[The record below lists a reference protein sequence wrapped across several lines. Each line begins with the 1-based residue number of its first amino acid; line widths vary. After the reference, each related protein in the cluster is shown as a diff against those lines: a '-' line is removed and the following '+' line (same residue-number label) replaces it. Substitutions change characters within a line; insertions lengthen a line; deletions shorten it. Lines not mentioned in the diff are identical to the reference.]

1 MSISDRLQMVI
12 KMNGMTN
19 ATFADTIGVQ
29 RSSISHVLSGRNK
42 PSIDFIQKILEA
54 FPKVDANWLV
64 AGRKV
69 GRSHPEVEDSK
80 PSSSTREEEVI
91 VHDEEREVYRSS
103 PKSIV
108 DKDSAAAQSP
118 KQVLKVIILY
128 NDGSFEEVSNGI
140 N

>member
-1 MSISDRLQMVI
+1 MSMSISDRLQMVI

-64 AGRKV
+64 AGKKV
-69 GRSHPEVEDSK
+69 GKMLIEAESIPVESNIE
-80 PSSSTREEEVI
+80 SI
-91 VHDEEREVYRSS
+91 VKDEETEAYGSLPKVKVSMEDEVKNPST
-103 PKSIV
+103 
-108 DKDSAAAQSP
+108 
-118 KQVLKVIILY
+118 LKVIQKIIVFY
-128 NDGSFEEVSNGI
+128 SDGSFVEVI
-140 N
+140 HDK

>member
-1 MSISDRLQMVI
+1 MSMSISDRLQMVI

-64 AGRKV
+64 AGKKV
-69 GRSHPEVEDSK
+69 GKMLIEAESIPVESNK
-80 PSSSTREEEVI
+80 ENV
-91 VHDEEREVYRSS
+91 VKDEEIETYGSL
-103 PKSIV
+103 PKAKVST
-108 DKDSAAAQSP
+108 KDEIKNPST
-118 KQVLKVIILY
+118 LKVIQKIIVFY
-128 NDGSFEEVSNGI
+128 SDGSFVEVI
-140 N
+140 HDK

>member
-1 MSISDRLQMVI
+1 MVI

-69 GRSHPEVEDSK
+69 GGSHSEVEDSK
-80 PSSSTREEEVI
+80 PSSTTREEEVI

-108 DKDSAAAQSP
+108 DKDSATAQSP

>member
-64 AGRKV
+64 AGKKV
-69 GRSHPEVEDSK
+69 GKMLIEAESIPVESNIE
-80 PSSSTREEEVI
+80 SI
-91 VHDEEREVYRSS
+91 VKDEETEAYGSLPKVKVSMEDEVKNPST
-103 PKSIV
+103 
-108 DKDSAAAQSP
+108 
-118 KQVLKVIILY
+118 LKVIQKIIVFY
-128 NDGSFEEVSNGI
+128 SDGS
-140 N
+140 